1 MDILSAFLLLLSACF
16 ASVRNVLT
24 KGFSSFSFK
33 SREFFGIQA
42 TIFGVGSLA
51 LLIVNIVSFDGFS
64 LYTLFLA
71 LIYGI
76 MLLCAQWCYTIA
88 LTKGKT
94 AICATLYSFGF
105 LIPTLSGAIFW
116 HEAITVFGYLGIL
129 IVIPVL
135 IISGMGKKSD
145 DKKSSSK
152 AYLPPVI
159 IALISSGGL
168 GVVQKIQQK
177 SAYASQTKMFILLA
191 FTFCFITSL
200 MFFLFLKKGEN
211 KIQSRNLISCSVIGV
226 FFATC
231 NILNTYLAGRLNSAI
246 FFPLINIGSILLS
259 LLLGFI
265 IYRERLTKKDV
276 CVLLLSAL
284 AIILVNF

>member
-1 MDILSAFLLLLSACF
+1 MDILSAFLLLLSASF

-24 KGFSSFSFK
+24 KGFSGFSFK
-33 SREFFGIQA
+33 NREFFGIQA

-51 LLIVNIVSFDGFS
+51 LLIVNVVSFDGFS

-116 HEAITVFGYLGIL
+116 HETITVFGYLGIL

-135 IISGMGKKSD
+135 VISGMGKKSD

-159 IALISSGGL
+159 IALICSGGL

-191 FTFCFITSL
+191 FIFCFITSL
-200 MFFLFLKKGEN
+200 LFFLLLKKGEN
-211 KIQSRNLISCSVIGV
+211 KILSRNLISCSVIGV

-231 NILNTYLAGRLNSAI
+231 NILNTYLAGRLDSAV

-265 IYRERLTKKDV
+265 MYREKLTKKDV